1 MNGIALHSNLIPY
14 GGTFLIFSDYCKP
27 SIRLSALMKK
37 RVIYVMTHD
46 SIGLGE
52 DGPTH
57 QPIEQL
63 SGLRAIPNLNV
74 FRPADRI
81 ETIECW
87 EHALKSS
94 KTPSVLSLTRQNLNP
109 VRKTYSNKNLCSL
122 GAYEVLRT
130 SKKINLTILASG
142 SEVNLAIEVS
152 HKLAKD
158 KIYSKVVS
166 MPCMDLFELQS
177 KTYKNKILKE
187 TKFKISIEAGSTDC
201 WKKYI
206 GDNGIAFGIDEFG
219 KSAPYKDIYKYFGL
233 ESTNIKNIT
242 KKLLKK

>member
-1 MNGIALHSNLIPY
+1 
-14 GGTFLIFSDYCKP
+14 
-27 SIRLSALMKK
+27 
-37 RVIYVMTHD
+37 MTHD

-63 SGLRAIPNLNV
+63 SGLRSIPNLNI
-74 FRPADRI
+74 FRPADRL

-109 VRKTYSNKNLCSL
+109 FRNKYSKTNMCSS
-122 GAYEVLRT
+122 GEYEVLRT
-130 SKKINLTILASG
+130 NKKVKLTILASG
-142 SEVNLAIEVS
+142 SEVNLAIETS

-158 KIYSKVVS
+158 RIYSKVVS
-166 MPCMDLFELQS
+166 MPCMELFDLQS
-177 KTYKNKILKE
+177 NRYKNKILNE
-187 TKFKISIEAGSTDC
+187 TKFKISIEAGSSDC
-201 WKKYI
+201 WKKYV
-206 GDNGIAFGIDEFG
+206 GDLGMTFGIDVFG

-233 ESTNIKNIT
+233 VSSNIAD
-242 KKLLKK
+242 KLKRVI

>member
-1 MNGIALHSNLIPY
+1 MQQ
-14 GGTFLIFSDYCKP
+14 
-27 SIRLSALMKK
+27 

-63 SGLRAIPNLNV
+63 SGLRSIPNLNV

-87 EHALKSS
+87 EQALKNS
-94 KTPSVLSLTRQNLNP
+94 KTPSVLSLTRQNLDP
-109 VRKTYSNKNLCSL
+109 IRKKYSNVNKCSF

-130 SKKINLTILASG
+130 NKKINLTILASG
-142 SEVNLAIEVS
+142 SEVNLAIETS

-158 KIYSKVVS
+158 RIYSKVIS
-166 MPCMDLFELQS
+166 MPCQDLFDQQS
-177 KTYKNKILKE
+177 LKYKKKILGESKI
-187 TKFKISIEAGSTDC
+187 KISIEAASTDC

-206 GDNGIAFGIDEFG
+206 GIDGLTFGIDTFG

-233 ESTNIKNIT
+233 TAKNISNKS
-242 KKLLKK
+242 KKLMKK